1 MVIFAMVEPLKKIT
15 TNKSNPSKWFARVF
29 SMIFRSPFVFFGWL
43 EFVMNVY
50 LEPKWP
56 LFWLEKALFWRVD
69 LQI

>member
-1 MVIFAMVEPLKKIT
+1 MVIFAMVEPLKKPQP
-15 TNKSNPSKWFARVF
+15 TNLIHPSDLPEFSPWFF
-29 SMIFRSPFVFFGWL
+29 GHHFFFGWL